1 MICSP
6 VAVSSYFGQ
15 RVETG
20 AYFKKS
26 RILEWTMGRAVS
38 GKRYWTTRMMMVN
51 ADPEL
56 LLGNF
61 SVHTWK
67 KNKHWLCWGV

>member
-1 MICSP
+1 
-6 VAVSSYFGQ
+6 
-15 RVETG
+15 
-20 AYFKKS
+20 
-26 RILEWTMGRAVS
+26 MGRAVS

-67 KNKHWLCWGV
+67 KQALALLGCLKGELLKAMPP